1 MTTETQIHPGEGRG
15 IKFDVRH
22 YPGSEESFEFY
33 VIAVKSKDSVV
44 KFFLHDMATYVESV
58 KILDG
63 LVLK

>member
-1 MTTETQIHPGEGRG
+1 MVSETQIHPDEERG

-33 VIAVKSKDSVV
+33 VIAVKSGDSVV
-44 KFFLHDMATYVESV
+44 KFFLHDMATYDKAVDL
-58 KILDG
+58 LDG